1 MAYGL
6 PGANDVTLSD
16 LRELARAVNKAKS
29 YTGRQGLHI
38 YSTPAVRRTAK
49 SRVDIEFESHPSGP
63 QSDGILVLANASRRE
78 AHSWL
83 LGARY
88 IAGVDVSESPR

>member
-16 LRELARAVNKAKS
+16 LQELARAVNRAKS
-29 YTGRQGLHI
+29 YTGRQGLHVNP
-38 YSTPAVRRTAK
+38 TPAVRRTAR
-49 SRVDIEFESHPSGP
+49 SRVDIEFYCYPIGPSP
-63 QSDGILVLANASRRE
+63 DGNLVLDDLSRRE

-83 LGARY
+83 LGACY
-88 IAGVDVSESPR
+88 IAEEVD

>member
-29 YTGRQGLHI
+29 YTGRHGLHI
-38 YSTPAVRRTAK
+38 
-49 SRVDIEFESHPSGP
+49 
-63 QSDGILVLANASRRE
+63 
-78 AHSWL
+78 
-83 LGARY
+83 
-88 IAGVDVSESPR
+88 

>member
-29 YTGRQGLHI
+29 YTGRQGLHVNP
-38 YSTPAVRRTAK
+38 TPAVRRTAK
-49 SRVDIEFESHPSGP
+49 SRVDIEFYCHPSGP
-63 QSDGILVLANASRRE
+63 SPDGNLVLANASRRE

-88 IAGVDVSESPR
+88 IAQEVN